1 MDRKVKYTFW
11 FVPLMKLWTNF
22 AKPTRTKELRMG
34 FLRLVSPSGHFL
46 SLLAWHRA
54 WMDGSRGALKFPSI
68 LSRRCCL
75 VVWKN
80 LGAWTPNPLT
90 GDKQSIQFSEGANTN
105 LPILSFT
112 FHCYSATITHYRLV
126 GLPGLTLAFWSK
138 IDNSTVARW
147 GFTQTLSIRTSITFL
162 IARQKTWLTMTS
174 FIRKGSTSLTTT
186 LDPCLDSKRPL
197 QKVGSISHQQ
207 QQLIVI
213 DVFT

>member
-1 MDRKVKYTFW
+1 MIPIWPKYFGIFTRLYHKNQPSISMDRSVKYTFW

-138 IDNSTVARW
+138 IDNSTVTGW
-147 GFTQTLSIRTSITFL
+147 GFTQTSSIRTLITFS
-162 IARQKTWLTMTS
+162 IAWQKNMAYCDV
-174 FIRKGSTSLTTT
+174 IHKGSTSLTRT
-186 LDPCLDSKRPL
+186 L
-197 QKVGSISHQQ
+197 V
-207 QQLIVI
+207 
-213 DVFT
+213 